1 MKHAILLKSIAF
13 SCVAA
18 ITFNSNVDART
29 LNEIKT
35 AGTIIMAT
43 EGAYPP
49 FNYFQGSQLTGFE
62 VELGNAIAKKMGLK
76 VVWQAKDFTTLLS
89 GLSTDRWDVVVA
101 SFGIND
107 QRATQVSFTQPHYC
121 SGAVIVSR
129 NISIKTSSDLV
140 GKVVATQ
147 TGTTY
152 FEQSNKVSGVQKLY
166 NFPQDGDALGFLLNG
181 RADAWVTDAY
191 VAKAANESRGNSLT
205 IGDFLFTE
213 RTAAAVKKGNS
224 SLADAYNKAL
234 TEVMA
239 DGTYQALSQK
249 YLKQDSRC
257 K

>member
-18 ITFNSNVDART
+18 IIFNSNVNART
-29 LNEIKT
+29 LNEIQA
-35 AGTIIMAT
+35 AGKIIIAT
-43 EGAYPP
+43 EGAYTP
-49 FNYFQGSQLTGFE
+49 FNYFQGSKLTGFE
-62 VELGNAIAKKMGLK
+62 VELGEAIAKKMGLK
-76 VVWQAKDFTTLLS
+76 VEWQAVSFTNLAS
-89 GLSTDRWDVVVA
+89 GLSKDQWDVVIA
-101 SFGIND
+101 SFAITNE
-107 QRATQVSFTQPHYC
+107 RAQAVSFTQPHYC

-129 NISIKTSSDLV
+129 NVSIKTSSDLV

-147 TGTTY
+147 IGTTY
-152 FEQSNKVSGVQKLY
+152 YEQSNKISGVKKL
-166 NFPQDGDALGFLLNG
+166 NGFPQDTDAQSALLTG

-191 VAKAANESRGNSLT
+191 VAKAYEQGSSLT
-205 IGDFLFTE
+205 IGDFLSTE
-213 RTAAAVKKGNS
+213 RMAAAVKKGNS

-249 YLKQDSRC
+249 YLKQDARC